1 MCIEVFDSKILEWL
15 NIAQRRGFYDKG
27 SQTGLVFNF
36 FGALSEKHSST
47 QKAQLFLCL
56 LRGRSGP
63 QLSLVLQ
70 KVWVVTGYLTVIYMK
85 RCFMNHGPHCEHS
98 LSLQPI
104 TQIYINAYLLLIKET
119 FSVVMQSWSSIME
132 DLKNISEANLNTVK
146 SYPSN
151 TMANWKSIKL
161 YSVLLRQCWIIAEI
175 SGFLSVPVCNHG

>member
-1 MCIEVFDSKILEWL
+1 MCIEGFDSKILEWL
-15 NIAQRRGFYDKG
+15 NIAQRRAFYDKL

-85 RCFMNHGPHCEHS
+85 RCFMNHGPHGEH
-98 LSLQPI
+98 LLPLQPV
-104 TQIYINAYLLLIKET
+104 TEIYMNAYLLLRKET
-119 FSVVMQSWSSIME
+119 FSVVMQSWSSIKE
-132 DLKNISEANLNTVK
+132 DLKKITEANLNTVK

-151 TMANWKSIKL
+151 TMTNWKSVEFNVFHTAQT
-161 YSVLLRQCWIIAEI
+161 VLSNRWNI
-175 SGFLSVPVCNHG
+175 FLSVPVRNHC